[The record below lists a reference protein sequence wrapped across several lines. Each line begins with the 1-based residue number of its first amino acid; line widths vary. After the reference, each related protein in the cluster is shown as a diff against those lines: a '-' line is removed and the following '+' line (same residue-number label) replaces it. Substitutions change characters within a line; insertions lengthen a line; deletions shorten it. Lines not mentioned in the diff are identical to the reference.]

1 METFFLENLQCE
13 HKRLEAAQM
22 MNFLKI
28 LIRGVLENQWTF
40 GSLHKNRRKK
50 KASQTSTSLS
60 ALSFFYFFLLL
71 MSIMVFIKLFIND
84 MVLVRAIISFSAVTL
99 KSFCCDSC

>member
-1 METFFLENLQCE
+1 
-13 HKRLEAAQM
+13 M

-60 ALSFFYFFLLL
+60 ALSFFHFFLLL